1 MKIQTVLRK
10 AMEDFT
16 NPKFSVPFLVAFFL
30 MALMFTGGF
39 SAGLPSGFSDLPLAI
54 QERELTKVFAQLS
67 FLWYAGIP
75 IMVLIAIISANQVA
89 KEEEEGSLRILLS
102 KPVRRWEVILGK
114 FLAIM
119 VFSFIMVLIGLSLGS
134 VILFHIS
141 GASSSALGGSVISL
155 MPTNLVYA
163 LFLSFFI
170 SSMATGI
177 SVLTGSRLKT
187 AMAVV
192 TIFALLFFG
201 FIIIRMGTEAMGI
214 YQRYGLYSAD
224 INYNLGN
231 SYIFIHESLGGEF
244 TPPTQSSLSTI
255 MGTFDASGADVDP
268 LVGGMPTSLPEKGY
282 IPPGVSF
289 AGIFLISAGVL
300 FGTTSYFE
308 RKDIM

>member
-1 MKIQTVLRK
+1 MRIQTVLKK
-10 AMEDFT
+10 AVEDFT
-16 NPKFSVPFLVAFFL
+16 NPRFLLPFLAVFFL
-30 MALMFTGGF
+30 IGLLFTAGF
-39 SAGLPSGFSDLPLAI
+39 STGLPSGLSDLPLMI
-54 QERELTKVFAQLS
+54 QERELTKAFTQLT

-75 IMVLIAIISANQVA
+75 IMILIAIISANQIA

-119 VFSFIMVLIGLSLGS
+119 VFSFLIVLTGLSLGS
-134 VILFHIS
+134 ILLFHVS
-141 GASSSALGGSVISL
+141 GASSSALGGSVITL
-155 MPTNLVYA
+155 MSTNLVYA

-170 SSMATGI
+170 SSIATGI

-192 TIFALLFFG
+192 TVFVLLFFG
-201 FIIIRMGTEAMGI
+201 FIIIRMGTEPMGI
-214 YQRYGLYSAD
+214 YQDYGLYSAD

-231 SYIFIHESLGGEF
+231 SYIFIHNSLGGEF
-244 TPPTQSSLSTI
+244 APPTQSSLSTI

-268 LVGGMPTSLPEKGY
+268 LVGGMPTSLPKKGY
-282 IPPGVSF
+282 IPPAASF
-289 AGIFLISAGVL
+289 AGILLISIGAL
-300 FGTTSYFE
+300 SATTFYFE

>member
-1 MKIQTVLRK
+1 MRIQTVLRK

-16 NPKFSVPFLVAFFL
+16 DLKFLGPFLVGFFL
-30 MALMFTGGF
+30 LGLAFTGGF
-39 SAGLPSGFSDLPLAI
+39 SSGLPSGLSNLPLAI
-54 QERELTKVFAQLS
+54 QERELITIFAQLS

-75 IMVLIAIISANQVA
+75 IMVLIGIITANQIA

-102 KPVRRWEVILGK
+102 KPIRRWEVILGK

-119 VFSFIMVLIGLSLGS
+119 VFSFLIVLIGLSFGS
-134 VILFHIS
+134 VLFFHIS
-141 GASSSALGGSVISL
+141 GASPTALGGSVISL

-170 SSMATGI
+170 SSVATGI

-214 YQRYGLYSAD
+214 YQSYGIYSAD

-231 SYIFIHESLGGEF
+231 SYIFVHNSLGGEF
-244 TPPTQSSLSTI
+244 APPTQSSLSAI

-282 IPPGVSF
+282 IPPAVSF
-289 AGIFLISAGVL
+289 FGILVMSVGVL
-300 FGTTSYFE
+300 FATVSYFE